1 MANVTS
7 STSKLLHQWPL
18 FGLRINTDRFELRV
32 PTDNDLG
39 ELIDVAKHGVHDPD
53 TQPFA
58 VPWTDLPSP
67 QFERKA
73 LQFHWS
79 CRAEFSP
86 TKWNLGLVVV
96 RNDRVIGM
104 QGLGAQNFPVLR
116 TAETGSWLGKAWQ
129 GQGIG
134 KEMRAAII
142 RFAFDYLRADE
153 ITSGAMSDNVSSQR
167 VSMANGYEENGR
179 SLTERRGGPF
189 THLRFRLTRQR
200 WETTQHNGSA
210 VNVPISV
217 SGFDESASMFGV
229 DTK

>member
-1 MANVTS
+1 LSDRRERKIPPDPVASGQHWVMADVTS

-53 TQPFA
+53 SQPFA

-67 QFERKA
+67 QFEQKA

-79 CRAEFSP
+79 CR
-86 TKWNLGLVVV
+86 
-96 RNDRVIGM
+96 
-104 QGLGAQNFPVLR
+104 
-116 TAETGSWLGKAWQ
+116 
-129 GQGIG
+129 
-134 KEMRAAII
+134 
-142 RFAFDYLRADE
+142 
-153 ITSGAMSDNVSSQR
+153 GAMSDNVSSQR

-200 WETTQHNGSA
+200 WETTQDKGSA

-217 SGFDESASMFGV
+217 SGFDEAASMFGV